1 MRNFI
6 ISLSVFF
13 FAFSGLIIFKTL
25 GISSNNSDYQH
36 TSVKSEQ
43 KGLPP
48 ESDDM
53 LEKLAKEQA
62 DNRALVEKLQ
72 ATISKLEGELTDK
85 EEESRSPAASEAP
98 AQKTRVLA
106 VLGAG
111 SFRSGQVVMNE
122 ELTRSVADLV
132 PDIMASPDYSVRIEG
147 HTDNIGN
154 HNELM
159 EEQIP
164 NSCVHDDMELS
175 FLRAKAVSQIL
186 VKDGISPERISV
198 VGYGDTR
205 PVESNETE
213 EGRIKN
219 RRVEVKLVPQ
229 GKEF

>member
-13 FAFSGLIIFKTL
+13 FAFSGLIIVKTL

-147 HTDNIGN
+147 HTDNIPIAASTGKRYTDN
-154 HNELM
+154 
-159 EEQIP
+159 
-164 NSCVHDDMELS
+164 MELS

>member
-147 HTDNIGN
+147 HTDNIPIAASTGKRYTDN
-154 HNELM
+154 
-159 EEQIP
+159 
-164 NSCVHDDMELS
+164 MELS